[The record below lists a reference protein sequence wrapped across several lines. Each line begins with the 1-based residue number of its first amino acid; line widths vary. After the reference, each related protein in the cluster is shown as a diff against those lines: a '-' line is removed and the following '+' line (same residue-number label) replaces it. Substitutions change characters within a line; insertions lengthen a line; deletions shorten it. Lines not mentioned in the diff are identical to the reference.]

1 MIDTEAGAKDWL
13 IGELDVSRET
23 LDRLK
28 AFAAL
33 LEAEN
38 ERQNL
43 VSRSTIPSLWT
54 RHILDS
60 AQLILQAPSPSGSWL
75 DLGSGA
81 GFPGLIVAT
90 LYQGPV
96 TLVESRKL
104 RVDFLQRAAEVLG
117 VNPTIIPTKVERLPN
132 ARFDVISARAFAAS
146 GQTLSLS
153 HRFSTGKTRWI
164 LPKGASAQSELEA
177 VRTSWHGEF
186 RLVPSLTDPDASI
199 IIAEGVR
206 PRRPGDKR

>member
-81 GFPGLIVAT
+81 GFPGLIVAA
-90 LYQGPV
+90 LHQGPV

-104 RVDFLQRAAEVLG
+104 RVDFLVRAAEVLG
-117 VNPTIIPTKVERLPN
+117 VAPKIIPTKLERLPDEP
-132 ARFDVISARAFAAS
+132 FDIISARAFATS